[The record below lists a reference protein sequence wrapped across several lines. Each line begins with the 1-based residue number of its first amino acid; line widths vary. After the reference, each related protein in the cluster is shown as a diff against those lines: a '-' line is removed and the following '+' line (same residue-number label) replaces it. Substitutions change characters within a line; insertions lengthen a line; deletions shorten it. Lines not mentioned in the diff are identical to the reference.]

1 MPSKQVILYSGS
13 NRSDLRDRGL
23 SLIQLLHAEEDKCP
37 AVTREYIQSYLKRI
51 CQGTHVSCF
60 SVLAEL
66 AQQQSWTFASY
77 HLRYE
82 LLKPLYQSQ
91 AVAISDLLKRYNLLQ
106 EEQSKLSQSIDYLK
120 RYRKLFKEFP
130 VAEAGCMNLNFIH
143 ESLFDIKEQWAG
155 AYLEAEELLSQIHQI
170 RDDHWQTIIENVKAQ
185 SNWPVEW
192 VDIKQTPPLIH
203 KRTFMAN
210 LHDDCEINDW
220 FFKPLLVM
228 HQVQEFMSRR
238 DATVALSLDWDGCG
252 KIITLADERHCQPQT
267 APGVAP
273 APHLFLEGYHSA
285 IDQEQPRYQSA
296 RDILIQHL
304 QTQATL
310 SVSLQQRVF
319 HFYDDKYA
327 GVVHD
332 FFKTRT
338 DCIPKG
344 CLLKV
349 HVFDYY
355 DAVEQLTL
363 GDSVT
368 QVAARLDHDQYA
380 PIQGTGR
387 LMSFAKVSS
396 PSSSAITEQGAT
408 MFAKDRVNDETQA
421 LSEEMANF
429 CLGS

>member
-1 MPSKQVILYSGS
+1 MPSEEVILYSGS

-23 SLIQLLHAEEDKCP
+23 SLIQLLHAQEDKCP
-37 AVTREYIQSYLKRI
+37 AVTDEYIQSYFKRI
-51 CQGTHVSCF
+51 CRGLHVSCF

-66 AQQQSWTFASY
+66 AKQQGWKFSSY

-91 AVAISDLLKRYNLLQ
+91 AVAISELLKRYNLLQ
-106 EEQSKLSQSIDYLK
+106 EEQSKLSQSIDELK
-120 RYRKLFKEFP
+120 HCRESLKKHTLCQSACLDLLYVE
-130 VAEAGCMNLNFIH
+130 N
-143 ESLFDIKEQWAG
+143 SLFDHKEQWAG
-155 AYLEAEELLSQIHQI
+155 AYLEAEELLSQIYQI
-170 RDDHWQTIIENVKAQ
+170 RDDHWQTIIEDVKAQ
-185 SNWPVEW
+185 SNWPEEW
-192 VDIKQTPPLIH
+192 VEIKHPSPCF
-203 KRTFMAN
+203 KKNDFMDN
-210 LHDDCEINDW
+210 LSNDCEINDW

-228 HQVQEFMSRR
+228 HQVQAFMSGSDKR
-238 DATVALSLDWDGCG
+238 VALSLDWDGCG
-252 KIITLADERHCQPQT
+252 KIITLADERHCRSQFTPDVGR
-267 APGVAP
+267 AA
-273 APHLFLEGYHSA
+273 HLLLEGYHSA
-285 IDQEQPRYQSA
+285 IEQELPIYQSA

-304 QTQATL
+304 QAQAAL
-310 SVSLQQRVF
+310 SVSSQQRVF

-327 GVVHD
+327 GIVHD

-355 DAVEQLTL
+355 DAVEQLTS
-363 GDSVT
+363 GDSAT

-396 PSSSAITEQGAT
+396 PSSPAITEQGAT
-408 MFAKDRVNDETQA
+408 MFAKDRINDATEV
-421 LSEEMANF
+421 LSEKMANF
-429 CLGS
+429 CLGT